1 MNSAAPT
8 RTPAS
13 STVPNFTLLDDA
25 HTLNPLAIEPLL
37 LLGTIDDTD
46 RPFLEATSREPRN
59 PETWYELATHYAR
72 DGKWGKALAAANR
85 SYFLDQYGPAGKP
98 GKGNVLNVARCH
110 VHPDSPQC
118 PVRG

>member
-1 MNSAAPT
+1 MRVIALAAGLFFLPVSASSGGSAAT
-8 RTPAS
+8 
-13 STVPNFTLLDDA
+13 DA
-25 HTLNPLAIEPLL
+25 GGHGRVTSVSCAAPGDCAAGGYYRRGQYN
-37 LLGTIDDTD
+37 
-46 RPFLEATSREPRN
+46 EAFVVS
-59 PETWYELATHYAR
+59 ETN
-72 DGKWGKALAAANR
+72 GKWGKALAAANR